1 MFSRLRRGSA
11 VAAAILAA
19 GLTLTACS
27 TTSDDDTNAASGEK
41 ITVTTNTGDV
51 EVPTDPQRVVVLDNT
66 AAETVKAFGVTPV
79 AIPKQLFQT
88 DQLKDWTGNGDIKDV
103 GTHNEPKFDVIDDVE
118 PDLIIGGYRFSK
130 YNADLKKVADD
141 AGAAFIDIAADD
153 KADGGRVAA
162 MIRQTETLGKIFN
175 KQDEAKKIVDDFQ
188 AKLDAAKGAATGQS
202 VFLSVVSGGKIDNG
216 AKRISPLTAPLNIKD
231 VFGGEGGDLHQNS
244 GLTPEAIAQANPD
257 WVFVMDRDAAV
268 KPDNG
273 EQPKPAKQVFAA
285 QDAFKGTTFATKD
298 QIVYLDPQFYLR
310 EGIQCYGDN
319 YQAIA
324 DAMGKK

>member
-27 TTSDDDTNAASGEK
+27 TTSDDEKSASGEK
-41 ITVTTNTGDV
+41 ITVATNTGDV
-51 EVPTDPQRVVVLDNT
+51 EVTTDPERVVVLDNT
-66 AAETVKAFGVTPV
+66 AAETVKAFGITPV

-88 DQLKDWTGNGDIKDV
+88 DQLKDWTENDDIKDV
-103 GTHNEPKFDVIDDVE
+103 GTHNEPKFDVVEDVE

-130 YNADLKKVADD
+130 YNDDLKKVADA
-141 AGAAFIDIAADD
+141 AGASYIDIAADD
-153 KADGGRVAA
+153 KAEGGRVAA
-162 MIRQTETLGKIFN
+162 MIRQTEILGKIFN
-175 KQDEAKKIVDDFQ
+175 KQDEAEKIISDFQ
-188 AKLDAAKGAATGQS
+188 GKLDAAKGVASGQS

-216 AKRISPLTAPLNIKD
+216 AKRISPLTAPLNVKD
-231 VFGGEGGDLHQNS
+231 VFGGAGGDLHQNS

-268 KPDNG
+268 KPENG
-273 EQPKPAKQVFAA
+273 EQAKPAQQVFAA
-285 QDAFKGTTFATKD
+285 QEAFKGTTFADKN